1 MSFRYGFLQLFLL
14 LTANLFPAINSLSQS
29 YPRLGNPEYT
39 QTVFTEDF
47 SSANLNRQVWR
58 ISANIIKSNLYIF
71 TDSSATVNQTER
83 GLGLSMENRPGYT
96 TTIWTPEGDELVKA
110 DFIAGEV
117 MSTKEFSYGIF
128 ECNATL
134 AYGRGSFPAFWLYND
149 TMCTETERP
158 EIDIVELNASRK
170 PPTFDINIWY
180 YPENCLPQTSHEYTQ
195 FPFTWGE
202 THTFKAIWTPEKI
215 EFWVD
220 ENFLKEVTNNGQ
232 YWYPYLPQHIVLS
245 QQVIRYGRLFSGTSK
260 IETPQTSWF
269 HWVKVKEFFLAP
281 EIKCPENIWNTVIA
295 AMHVDNRA
303 SDITWELTPANI
315 FSGSTSGRGLKAA
328 FTPAGNYHAVGKL
341 TYRFK
346 MPSGEEFTAEKEIRL
361 NGLHQD

>member
-1 MSFRYGFLQLFLL
+1 MSFRYNLIKLFLL
-14 LTANLFPAINSLSQS
+14 LTINLFLVNNSRSQP

-39 QTVFTEDF
+39 QTVFTVDF
-47 SSANLNRQVWR
+47 NSANLNRDVWR
-58 ISANIIKSNLYIF
+58 VASNIFKSNLYIF

-83 GLGLSMENRPGYT
+83 GLGLTMESHPGYT
-96 TTIWTPEGDELVKA
+96 TTIWTPEGDELVEA

-149 TMCTETERP
+149 TMCTVTERP
-158 EIDIVELNASRK
+158 EIDIVELNASRN
-170 PPTFDINIWY
+170 PPTYDINIWY
-180 YPENCLPQTSHEYTQ
+180 YPEGCLPQTSHEYTQ
-195 FPFTWGE
+195 FPFTWGG

-220 ENFLKEVTNNGQ
+220 DIFLKEIVNSGQ
-232 YWYPYLPQHIVLS
+232 YWYPHLQQHIVLS
-245 QQVIRYGRLFSGTSK
+245 QQVTRYGRLFPGTPR

-269 HWVKVKEFFLAP
+269 HWVRVKEFFTAP
-281 EIKCPENIWNTVIA
+281 EIRCPDNIWNTVIA
-295 AMHVDNRA
+295 AMDVDNKA

-315 FSGSTSGRGLKAA
+315 FSGKTSGRGLKVAIS
-328 FTPAGNYHAVGKL
+328 PSGSYHTVGKL

-361 NGLHQD
+361 NGLHMD